1 LWTLARERRLFPSRS
16 RPGDRSRPI
25 SDSRLDTSDR
35 IMSLKDVIA
44 SCLVIALGIIL
55 AIHFAMFWMYGGV
68 FIYESNKII
77 LIVETT
83 MSIAIMGFGLER
95 LLSYANASNRQ
106 RGPAEQT
113 DPRSH
118 HVPATRMALPAHLRP
133 SERPPVP
140 AAATASTTVPR
151 NAFPL
156 LEGNRWSLRNGDSLT
171 ATSADDEIGGAIPV
185 VRTQPQANGRTE
197 AV

>member
-1 LWTLARERRLFPSRS
+1 MWTFARERRLFSSRS

-35 IMSLKDVIA
+35 MMSLKDVIA

-68 FIYESNKII
+68 FIYETNKII

-95 LLSYANASNRQ
+95 LVSYANASNRQ

-118 HVPATRMALPAHLRP
+118 DVPATRMALPAHLRP
-133 SERPPVP
+133 SERLPVP
-140 AAATASTTVPR
+140 AAGTASTTVPG
-151 NAFPL
+151 NAFPRP
-156 LEGNRWSLRNGDSLT
+156 ESHRWSLRNGDSLT

-185 VRTQPQANGRTE
+185 VRTQTQANSRTE
-197 AV
+197 AI